1 MRDVVYWQKA
11 DRLIYLDE
19 KATAKFW
26 DLHWQAEGKPPVIGL
41 RDDVVAVTRKFLAP
55 GSRILEG
62 GCGRANRV
70 KAMADAGFSPVGID
84 FAPASVQ
91 QARRDYPNLDIRQGD
106 VRALDF
112 ANASFD
118 GYWSLGVIEHF
129 WVGYDAIMAEAARV
143 LKPNG
148 FLFLTAPW
156 LSPYR
161 RHKARAGGYPRA
173 DFSSEPD
180 DFYQFALGREEVCA
194 SLQRHGF
201 QVLRWHG
208 RASEI
213 SMREDM
219 TAFQRQTQWLLRS
232 RGSLMKRVARWAIFA
247 GLNNYCGHAFLAVA
261 RRVPDSLPA

>member
-91 QARRDYPNLDIRQGD
+91 QARQTLERLILPMRPSTD
-106 VRALDF
+106 
-112 ANASFD
+112 
-118 GYWSLGVIEHF
+118 
-129 WVGYDAIMAEAARV
+129 
-143 LKPNG
+143 
-148 FLFLTAPW
+148 T
-156 LSPYR
+156 
-161 RHKARAGGYPRA
+161 
-173 DFSSEPD
+173 
-180 DFYQFALGREEVCA
+180 GRSA
-194 SLQRHGF
+194 
-201 QVLRWHG
+201 
-208 RASEI
+208 
-213 SMREDM
+213 
-219 TAFQRQTQWLLRS
+219 
-232 RGSLMKRVARWAIFA
+232 
-247 GLNNYCGHAFLAVA
+247 
-261 RRVPDSLPA
+261 